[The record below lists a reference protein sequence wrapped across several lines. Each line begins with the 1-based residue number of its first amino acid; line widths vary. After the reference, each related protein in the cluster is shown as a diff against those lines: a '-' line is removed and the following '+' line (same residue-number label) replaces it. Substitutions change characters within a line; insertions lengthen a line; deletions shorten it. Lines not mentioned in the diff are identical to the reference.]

1 VLMED
6 TVDAVLADQRVRDIY
21 LGKKVAA

>member
-1 VLMED
+1 VLIED
-6 TVDAVLADQRVRDIY
+6 TVDKVLADQRVRDVY